1 MASLASSSVPSQE
14 GRDPGLPMIE
24 CPVGPLRGGGVALP
38 VAEAGVSCEVPD
50 QAGDHPRYPSVANPM
65 IACDAAS
72 SAAALGFVA
81 RGLEVG
87 PEALVGREF
96 AAVAE
101 LQILEVGHLDYQE
114 GTWEASQGV
123 QVECLGILEDPFV
136 VRLVLGLLK
145 LERRANLPQDPQH

>member
-1 MASLASSSVPSQE
+1 MASSASSSVPSQE
-14 GRDPGLPMIE
+14 GGRGLQGSPMIE
-24 CPVGPLRGGGVALP
+24 CPVGRLRDGGGVLQ
-38 VAEAGVSCEVPD
+38 VAVVSCEAPD
-50 QAGDHPRYPSVANPM
+50 QARDLPQFPLVAFLM

-72 SAAALGFVA
+72 SAAALGFVD

-101 LQILEVGHLDYQE
+101 LQILEVGHLDDQE

-123 QVECLGILEDPFV
+123 QVACLGILEDPFV
-136 VRLVLGLLK
+136 VQLVLGLRK
-145 LERRANLPQDPQH
+145 LERQASLPQDPQH